1 MNTLLIYTP
10 NNELKMQYVN
20 SIKKHNEQISCNEY
34 NSGFDLFVPK
44 QINTQDKIVKL
55 DCEIIAAMFDKDN
68 NPMPFDLRPRSSIYK
83 SNLLMSNSAGVIDNG
98 YRGNI
103 MALFYNMAI
112 DISIEKY
119 SRLVQICNPDL
130 RFFKVELVN
139 KIEDLG
145 ITKRGSGGFGSTG
158 V

>member
-1 MNTLLIYTP
+1 MNTLLIYTS
-10 NNELKMQYVN
+10 NNDLRLQYIDA
-20 SIKKHNEQISCNEY
+20 IKTHNDQIGCKEY
-34 NSGFDLFVPK
+34 NSGFDLFVPNE
-44 QINTQDKIVKL
+44 INTQDKIVKL
-55 DCEIIAAMFDKDN
+55 DCEIVGAMFDSDN
-68 NPMPFDLRPRSSIYK
+68 NPMPYDLRPRSSIYK

-103 MALFYNMAI
+103 MAQFYNMVI
-112 DISIEKY
+112 DIKIEKY

-130 RFFKVELVN
+130 RFFKVELVD

-158 V
+158 I